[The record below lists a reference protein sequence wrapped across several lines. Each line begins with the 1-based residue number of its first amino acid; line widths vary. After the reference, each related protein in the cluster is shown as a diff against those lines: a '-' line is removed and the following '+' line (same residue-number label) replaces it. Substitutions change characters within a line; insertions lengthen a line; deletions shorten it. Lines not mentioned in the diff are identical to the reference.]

1 MKTLLPP
8 FVHGFPA
15 PAVLIGCG
23 SLEKPNLIT
32 CSWFGTV
39 CSEPPMVSLA
49 VRESRYSH
57 RLIHER
63 RAFSVNIPRVS
74 DLNVVVHCGTVSGA
88 HHDKFRELGLTAVP
102 CPPLKDTPMIAE
114 FHLSL
119 ACRVRHE
126 LELGSHHLFVAEV
139 LAVHGEEIPAHAANR
154 PQLHADEQ
162 IAYLDGK
169 YWALHEV
176 ALANDR

>member
-1 MKTLLPP
+1 MKALLPP

-39 CSEPPMVSLA
+39 CSEPPMVGLA

-63 RAFSVNIPRVS
+63 RAFSVNVPRAA
-74 DLNVVVHCGTVSGA
+74 DLKAVVHCGTVSGRR
-88 HHDKFRELGLTAVP
+88 HDKFRELGLTAAP
-102 CPPLKDTPMIAE
+102 CPPLRDTPMIAE
-114 FHLSL
+114 FPLSF

-126 LELGSHHLFVAEV
+126 LELGSHHLFIAEV
-139 LAVHGEEIPAHAANR
+139 LAVHGEEIPGHAANR
-154 PQLHADEQ
+154 PQLYADEQ
-162 IAYLDGK
+162 IAFLDGK
-169 YWALHEV
+169 YWTLHPLALSD
-176 ALANDR
+176 DR

>member
-1 MKTLLPP
+1 MKTVLPP

-39 CSEPPMVSLA
+39 CSEPPMVGLA
-49 VRESRYSH
+49 VRESRYSYH
-57 RLIHER
+57 LIQQH
-63 RAFSVNIPRVS
+63 RAFSVNIPCVS
-74 DLNVVVHCGTVSGA
+74 DLKAVVHCGTVSGRR
-88 HHDKFRELGLTAVP
+88 HDKFRELGLTAVP

-154 PQLHADEQ
+154 PHLHADEQ
-162 IAYLDGK
+162 ITYLDGK

-176 ALANDR
+176 ALAHDR

>member
-1 MKTLLPP
+1 MKQQLPP
-8 FVHGFPA
+8 FVHAYPA

-23 SLEKPNLIT
+23 TMEKPNLIT

-39 CSEPPMVSLA
+39 CSEPPMVGLA
-49 VRESRYSH
+49 VRGTRYSF

-74 DLNVVVHCGTVSGA
+74 QTQAVIHCGTVSGQSRN
-88 HHDKFRELGLTAVP
+88 KFSDLSLTPVP
-102 CPPLKDTPMIAE
+102 CPPLDDTPMIAE
-114 FHLSL
+114 FDLCL
-119 ACRVRHE
+119 ACRVHHE
-126 LELGSHHLFVAEV
+126 LALGSHHLFIAEV
-139 LAVHGEEIPAHAANR
+139 VAVHGEETTEQAEQR

-169 YWALHEV
+169 YWQLHRIEACHV
-176 ALANDR
+176 R